1 MGNTFDPYYI
11 WLGIPPEDQP
21 PHHYR
26 LLGIELFESNLEVI
40 EAAANRQMAYMQE
53 VSAGEDHI
61 DEAQKILGELSRAR
75 VCLLKHE
82 KKAAYDAELRDSFD
96 ALAPAPEPP
105 ATAKKQSSLAIV
117 VVALLIISFG
127 GLWLLFNRSD
137 TDEEK
142 PVVQQSQESPD
153 VEKENPEL
161 EEANRKLE
169 EANKKTEAAEQ
180 KLKEQKTRNAA
191 EKAKKQAAEKAKK
204 QAKAEA
210 KKQAAAEAKKQ
221 AAAEAKKQAKA
232 EAKKQAKENAKR
244 NAEAAERE
252 AQELRDNPD
261 KLLESKG
268 FEQKGK
274 KWVFAKEEKLKQV
287 TKKLIDKWR
296 EWKKRTP
303 QNENDIKA
311 KLEIYNK
318 LLLESFKISAMRQ
331 AVSEDLISVLEDRG
345 VTAALVKLN
354 VNTTELKKTT
364 RALRKNDPKL
374 RKAVPKDPIIGPF
387 AALIINEKYS
397 VIIHA
402 DKNLMSTHDAPQLF
416 VLPRVACDNIG
427 FRPTQDCLV
436 LKKVNN
442 EYTMNLA
449 NVNIP
454 RIRFGFR
461 TIENGTFQTPL
472 KKVEGVPH
480 TDVTAYGG
488 KVGLKAWH
496 DFTNAIKPAIVS
508 HSPAAI
514 AAARK
519 QLDAIQLKKKK

>member
-191 EKAKKQAAEKAKK
+191 EKAKKQAK
-204 QAKAEA
+204 
-210 KKQAAAEAKKQ
+210 AEAKKQ